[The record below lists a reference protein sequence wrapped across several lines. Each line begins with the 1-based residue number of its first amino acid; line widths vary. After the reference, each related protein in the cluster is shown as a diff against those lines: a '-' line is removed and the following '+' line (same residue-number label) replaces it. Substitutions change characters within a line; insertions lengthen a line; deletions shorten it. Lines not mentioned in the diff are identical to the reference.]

1 MPFSISHPAL
11 DQYQPSALW
20 LILLVYMSRADT
32 GCDVKEGMIYYTSIL
47 HVLHA

>member
-20 LILLVYMSRADT
+20 LILLVSRADT
-32 GCDVKEGMIYYTSIL
+32 GCDVKVGMIYYTSIL